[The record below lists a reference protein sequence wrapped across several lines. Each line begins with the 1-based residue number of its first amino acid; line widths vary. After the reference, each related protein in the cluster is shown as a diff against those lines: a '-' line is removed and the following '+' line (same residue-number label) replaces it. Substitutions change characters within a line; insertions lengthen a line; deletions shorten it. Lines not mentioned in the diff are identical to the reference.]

1 VNEQEALLRAFGVKR
16 PEAVLGV
23 AIVTLLG
30 FVTGIVMGWY
40 WEGLAFFAGAFMASV
55 GYLVALMP
63 AKAQRITATAQS
75 SSGTPLFA
83 HRGILDEKS

>member
-16 PEAVLGV
+16 PEAILGV

-55 GYLVALMP
+55 GYLVSLMP
-63 AKAQRITATAQS
+63 AKAQRITGVAPAACH
-75 SSGTPLFA
+75 GMTPKTL
-83 HRGILDEKS
+83 

>member
-1 VNEQEALLRAFGVKR
+1 MNEQEALLRAFGVKR
-16 PEAVLGV
+16 PEAILGV

-55 GYLVALMP
+55 GYLVSLMP

-75 SSGTPLFA
+75 SSGVPLFA
-83 HRGILDEKS
+83 HRGILDSKP